1 MWLEENAFGFEVDG
15 TDEDLDMLV
24 HDMCS
29 ETYVDA
35 VEMGLAIS
43 QGELDDLVWH
53 GVCMFAH
60 MICPTLIFLFSV
72 SVYSTNSLSK
82 YNDAYSSIIFH
93 NNICP
98 IT

>member
-43 QGELDDLVWH
+43 QGELDDLV
-53 GVCMFAH
+53 
-60 MICPTLIFLFSV
+60 
-72 SVYSTNSLSK
+72 
-82 YNDAYSSIIFH
+82 
-93 NNICP
+93 
-98 IT
+98 

>member
-1 MWLEENAFGFEVDG
+1 MWRRENAFGFEVVDG

-43 QGELDDLVWH
+43 QGEFDDLV
-53 GVCMFAH
+53 
-60 MICPTLIFLFSV
+60 
-72 SVYSTNSLSK
+72 
-82 YNDAYSSIIFH
+82 
-93 NNICP
+93 
-98 IT
+98 